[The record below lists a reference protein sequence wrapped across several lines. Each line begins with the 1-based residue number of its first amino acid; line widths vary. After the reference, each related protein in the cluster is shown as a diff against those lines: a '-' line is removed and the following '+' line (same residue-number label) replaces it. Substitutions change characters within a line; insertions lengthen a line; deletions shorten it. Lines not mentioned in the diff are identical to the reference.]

1 MIADTIGV
9 EYEGHV
15 ADTRGLDVSLSV
27 HEEFF
32 ILMEHNASV
41 DDTLVLRSLKLVAWS
56 QPEAYMI
63 RDRCH

>member
-41 DDTLVLRSLKLVAWS
+41 DDTLVLRSPEIRRLVTT
-56 QPEAYMI
+56 
-63 RDRCH
+63 